1 MNLTTSH
8 DKLTL
13 RIGGP
18 FRSLA
23 RIGAVAGNTLR
34 EAGRNRLFYGILAA
48 AVLLLVFSFV
58 LSDLALLDQK
68 ARLVQDFG
76 LFTIPLLCV
85 TTAILL
91 GVSLMYKEIERKTL
105 YGILPKP
112 VRRSEFILGKF
123 AGLCVLLAA
132 ELVLLT
138 AVWSAVLVL
147 RGGEL
152 TVPIGHALVL
162 QYVEIVL
169 VTAVALFFSALSS
182 PVLSGVLTV
191 GVFLIGR
198 VAYIIGELL
207 GAQKGV
213 FVEVPL
219 MHGLGRFLLAVVP
232 DLSTFNVADE
242 LLLGWPVPPAYL
254 GHAIA
259 YGLSW
264 TALFVVLALLLFER
278 RDLV

>member
-8 DKLTL
+8 DNLTL

-18 FRSLA
+18 IRSLA
-23 RIGAVAGNTLR
+23 RIAAVAGNTLR

-112 VRRSEFILGKF
+112 VRRSEFLLGKF
-123 AGLCVLLAA
+123 AGLCVLLLA

-138 AVWSAVLVL
+138 AVWSGVLVL

-152 TVPIGHALVL
+152 TMPIAHALCL

-198 VAYIIGELL
+198 VAYVIGELL

-219 MHGLGRFLLAVVP
+219 MHGLGRVLLAVVP

-254 GHAIA
+254 ASATA